1 MKKRAAVFF
10 LAAAAVGVLLVL
22 ALGGRNGGD
31 GQTGGN
37 HGAARALR
45 AAAIAGELASVARS
59 QLGSLSGDARKDVE
73 TIVRELEDG
82 AERVRQLLADS
93 APGETIDAAAETLEK
108 LLSEIIT
115 DYRPEP
121 SQQREGSASP

>member
-10 LAAAAVGVLLVL
+10 VAAAAVGVLLVL
-22 ALGGRNGGD
+22 ALGGRNGGG

-37 HGAARALR
+37 LGAERAVR

-59 QLGSLSGDARKDVE
+59 QLDSLSGDARKDVE
-73 TIVRELEDG
+73 TVIRKLEDE
-82 AERVRQLLADS
+82 ADRVRKLLADS
-93 APGETIDAAAETLEK
+93 APGEALDEAAETLEK

-115 DYRPEP
+115 DYRPDP
-121 SQQREGSASP
+121 PPQREGSASP

>member
-121 SQQREGSASP
+121 PQQRDGSASP

>member
-10 LAAAAVGVLLVL
+10 LAAAAVGVLLIL
-22 ALGGRNGGD
+22 ALGRRNGGD

-37 HGAARALR
+37 PGAERALR

-59 QLGSLSGDARKDVE
+59 QLDSLSGDARKDVE
-73 TIVRELEDG
+73 TVIRKLEDG
-82 AERVRQLLADS
+82 ADLVRKLLADS
-93 APGETIDAAAETLEK
+93 APGETLDEAAEGLEK

-115 DYRPEP
+115 DYRPDP
-121 SQQREGSASP
+121 PQQREGSASP

>member
-37 HGAARALR
+37 PGAERALR
-45 AAAIAGELASVARS
+45 AAAIAGELALVARS
-59 QLGSLSGDARKDVE
+59 QLDALSGDARKDVE
-73 TIVRELEDG
+73 TVVRELEDG
-82 AERVRQLLADS
+82 AERVRKLIAGS
-93 APGETIDAAAETLEK
+93 APGEIP
-108 LLSEIIT
+108 
-115 DYRPEP
+115 R
-121 SQQREGSASP
+121 RGR

>member
-93 APGETIDAAAETLEK
+93 ASGETIDAAAETLEK

-121 SQQREGSASP
+121 PQQREGSASP

>member
-10 LAAAAVGVLLVL
+10 LAAAAVGVLLVM

-37 HGAARALR
+37 PGTERALR

-59 QLGSLSGDARKDVE
+59 QLDSLSGDARKDVE
-73 TIVRELEDG
+73 TIIRKLEDG

-93 APGETIDAAAETLEK
+93 APEEAIDAAAETLEK
-108 LLSEIIT
+108 LLSDIIT
-115 DYRPEP
+115 DYRPDP
-121 SQQREGSASP
+121 PQQREGSASP

>member
-10 LAAAAVGVLLVL
+10 VAAAAVGVLLVL

-45 AAAIAGELASVARS
+45 AAAIAGELASVART

-121 SQQREGSASP
+121 PQQREGSASP

>member
-73 TIVRELEDG
+73 TVVRELEDG
-82 AERVRQLLADS
+82 AERVRKLIAGS
-93 APGETIDAAAETLEK
+93 APGESLDEAAETLEK
-108 LLSEIIT
+108 LLSGIIA

-121 SQQREGSASP
+121 PHQREGSPSP

>member
-121 SQQREGSASP
+121 PQQREGSASP

>member
-10 LAAAAVGVLLVL
+10 LAAAAVGGLLVL

-37 HGAARALR
+37 PGAERALR
-45 AAAIAGELASVARS
+45 AAAIAGELALVARS
-59 QLGSLSGDARKDVE
+59 QLDALSGDARKDVE

-82 AERVRQLLADS
+82 AERVRKLIAGS
-93 APGETIDAAAETLEK
+93 APGEPSTSAETLEK
-108 LLSEIIT
+108 LLSGIIA

-121 SQQREGSASP
+121 PQQREGSPSP